1 MALLARRTAAKDT
14 VAADVAGSILAVA
27 AEEDE
32 KEEQE
37 EKRSNFSILC
47 SSPASHL
54 GTSISPSPSQRAGC
68 GCPGPVK
75 P

>member
-32 KEEQE
+32 NAFD
-37 EKRSNFSILC
+37 SFD
-47 SSPASHL
+47 SPCVPLSLIH
-54 GTSISPSPSQRAGC
+54 ISEPTRPY
-68 GCPGPVK
+68 
-75 P
+75 

>member
-32 KEEQE
+32 NAFDSFDSLI
-37 EKRSNFSILC
+37 RGGGFYVMA
-47 SSPASHL
+47 PAASHI
-54 GTSISPSPSQRAGC
+54 TSRHSS
-68 GCPGPVK
+68 
-75 P
+75 